1 MKRTKRQKSLPA
13 AKAARMLRKK
23 VSQTKVAYDVATA
36 SAETIGHRTAMMGR
50 AMIDPSLLSNPEF
63 ATMGREKLMVSGK
76 AAMAMMRQGVGAH
89 RVWSDYWF
97 QQMQR
102 SWTLLPQLAA
112 SRTPSRFMQVATD
125 TVGTSIADFMM
136 VCMKATNFSEA
147 IVDAGAKPI
156 HRAVVGN
163 SKRLPSAA

>member
-13 AKAARMLRKK
+13 ARAARMLRKK

-36 SAETIGHRTAMMGR
+36 SAETIGHRTALMGR
-50 AMIDPSLLSNPEF
+50 AMIDPSRLSNPEF
-63 ATMGREKLMVSGK
+63 ATMGREKLMVNGK

-89 RVWSDYWF
+89 RVWSDYCF

-102 SWTLLPQLAA
+102 SWTVFPQLAA
-112 SRTPSRFMQVATD
+112 SRTPGRFMQVATD
-125 TVGTSIADFMM
+125 SAGTSIADFFAF
-136 VCMKATNFSEA
+136 CMKATSFSEA

-156 HRAVVGN
+156 HQAVVSN
-163 SKRLPSAA
+163 AKRLARAA